1 MRLARLCLFSALS
14 LSFPVMPCAAHTP
27 PPAADPLRPGFT
39 APLPANV
46 AALDPSILLGDRLVA
61 VARHLGVESR
71 AFSLRQND
79 AATEMAQLPSGALAL
94 SSPRVMADVNSCEI
108 LVAVLETQP
117 ERILVEQTGATTA
130 AELLQD
136 PMRLMPLM
144 TAEGGLIAVNHVKIE
159 IADYTLGDELFIYQI
174 GQMLNRGARA
184 EALLQER
191 EATLARVETLLPLPA
206 RPRTL
211 VLSAGPDGVLRQE
224 LRASPI
230 SRDLLER
237 LGLENAARPS
247 ANGAAEDGMAEDGAA
262 RAAID
267 GAELAALAPEMIVL
281 TGEPAAARRALDAAL
296 SAVPAAAAVP
306 AVATGRIAELPGW
319 NGYDIIAYPALLELW
334 ASALRRTAPVPHQL
348 P

>member
-39 APLPANV
+39 APLPADV

-61 VARHLGVESR
+61 VARHLGIESR

-79 AATEMAQLPSGALAL
+79 AATEMTKLPSGALAL
-94 SSPRVMADVNSCEI
+94 TSPRVMTDVNSCEI

-191 EATLARVETLLPLPA
+191 EATLARVETLLPLPS

-211 VLSAGPDGVLRQE
+211 VLSAGPDGILRQE
-224 LRASPI
+224 LRTSPI
-230 SRDLLER
+230 SRDLLDR

-247 ANGAAEDGMAEDGAA
+247 ANGAAEDGVA

-334 ASALRRTAPVPHQL
+334 ASALRRTPPVPHHL

>member
-14 LSFPVMPCAAHTP
+14 LSFPVLPCAAHTP

-39 APLPANV
+39 APLPADV

-79 AATEMAQLPSGALAL
+79 AATEMAKLPSGALAL

-117 ERILVEQTGATTA
+117 ERILVEQTGATAA
-130 AELLQD
+130 AEILQD

-184 EALLQER
+184 ETLLQAR
-191 EATLARVETLLPLPA
+191 EATLAHVETLLPLPA

-211 VLSAGPDGVLRQE
+211 VLSAGPDGILRQE

-230 SRDLLER
+230 SRDLLDR

-247 ANGAAEDGMAEDGAA
+247 ANGGTEDGAA

-281 TGEPAAARRALDAAL
+281 TGEPVAARRALDAAL

-319 NGYDIIAYPALLELW
+319 NGYDIIAYPALLERW
-334 ASALRRTAPVPHQL
+334 ASALRRMAPVPPHL